1 MSAGLL
7 PSTLDLPRPETSTPD
22 RPPGR
27 AQDAAVAAVSRPE
40 IGRCY
45 TGAIMVRT
53 QIQLAEDQHLRLTRY
68 AGRLGISLAEAV
80 RRCVDAQLD
89 REMTA
94 PSRDDRVRAALA
106 VCGKY
111 HDPQGDT
118 DVARNHDRQLGEAY
132 GS

>member
-1 MSAGLL
+1 
-7 PSTLDLPRPETSTPD
+7 
-22 RPPGR
+22 
-27 AQDAAVAAVSRPE
+27 
-40 IGRCY
+40 
-45 TGAIMVRT
+45 MVRT
-53 QIQLAEDQHLRLTRY
+53 QIQLAEDQHRRLTRY

-118 DVARNHDRQLGEAY
+118 DVARNHDRQPGEAY

>member
-1 MSAGLL
+1 
-7 PSTLDLPRPETSTPD
+7 
-22 RPPGR
+22 
-27 AQDAAVAAVSRPE
+27 
-40 IGRCY
+40 
-45 TGAIMVRT
+45 MVRT
-53 QIQLAEDQHLRLTRY
+53 QIQLAEDQHRRLTRY

-89 REMTA
+89 REMAA

-111 HDPQGDT
+111 RDPQGDT
-118 DVARNHDRQLGEAY
+118 DVARNHDRHLGEAY